1 MWGLKPAALYLFAPP
16 LLMCGGMALFG
27 GRGAD
32 RVIADSGNFYYAAG
46 VLATVWILSRRSRKR
61 GSSLRQ
67 DSVLEFGNLDRKR
80 LGLLAAAGFGLA
92 VFVSAV
98 ITVAPFPQSLMESY
112 RSSSA
117 GLREGRDR
125 LLAMAT
131 TLVLAPAAEEIVF
144 RGYMLGRF
152 LSWFTQRQAVF
163 LSAAVFALCHV
174 SLLWMIYAC
183 FMGLL
188 LAWVSIREDNTVY
201 SIALHIG
208 FNSSIVLTYLIGG
221 EDSLPVILLGGAA
234 LILGVTALDLYR
246 REEIK

>member
-1 MWGLKPAALYLFAPP
+1 MGSETGGSVSVCTASSHVRRHGAFRRPGSRQGDRGQRQF
-16 LLMCGGMALFG
+16 LLC
-27 GRGAD
+27 GRGSGH
-32 RVIADSGNFYYAAG
+32 RVDPQQKEQEEG
-46 VLATVWILSRRSRKR
+46 K
-61 GSSLRQ
+61 Q
-67 DSVLEFGNLDRKR
+67 PDSVLEFGNLDRKR

-208 FNSSIVLTYLIGG
+208 FNSSIVLTCLIGG